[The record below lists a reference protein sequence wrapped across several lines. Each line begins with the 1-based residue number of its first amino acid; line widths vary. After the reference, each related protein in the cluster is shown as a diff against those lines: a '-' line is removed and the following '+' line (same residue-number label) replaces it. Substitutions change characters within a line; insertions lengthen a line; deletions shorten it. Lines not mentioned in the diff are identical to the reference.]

1 MRDWIAQH
9 VEIAGEIEQPHVRP
23 WATALRVPTP
33 GGPVWFK
40 ASLGA
45 YAHEAEV
52 IAILAP
58 LAPGLLP
65 EVIAARREG
74 GWLLLADAGARA
86 REHPIDWPAMLRAYA
101 RLQAASAG
109 HVDELLAAGASDNR
123 PQRVVEHAET
133 LLPWLP
139 DELARRVRA
148 RLPEV
153 AARMERLAASR
164 LPVTVDHNDLH
175 DGNVFSRDGRVRI
188 IDWGDSSVAHPFF
201 TMSVFEP
208 EEVPPYLAAWEGFAP
223 RAELEEEAA
232 IVLELRFLVRALN
245 WAELATYGGEHVAH
259 LVDRIERFVNPAAYP
274 Q

>member
-9 VEIAGEIEQPHVRP
+9 VEISGEIEQPHVRP
-23 WATALRVPTP
+23 WATALRIPTP

-40 ASLGA
+40 AALEA

-65 EVIAARREG
+65 EVIASRSG
-74 GWLLLADAGARA
+74 GWLLLADAGDRA
-86 REHPIDWPAMLRAYA
+86 REHPIDWPAMLRDYV
-101 RLQAASAG
+101 RLQAASAP
-109 HVDELLAAGASDNR
+109 HVAGLLAAGANDNR
-123 PQRVVEHAET
+123 AHRVVDHVET
-133 LLPWLP
+133 LLPLLP
-139 DELARRVRA
+139 DELARGVRD

-153 AARMERLAASR
+153 GEKMERLAGSR

-175 DGNVFSRDGRVRI
+175 DGNVFSRDGQVRI

-201 TMSVFEP
+201 TTSVFDD
-208 EEVPPYLAAWEGFAP
+208 EEMTPYVAAWEDYAP

-232 IVLELRFLVRALN
+232 IVRELRFLVRALN
-245 WAELATYGGEHVAH
+245 WAELATYGGEHAAH
-259 LVDRIERFVNPAAYP
+259 LVDRIERFLGLR
-274 Q
+274 